1 MRREAPLP
9 NPPLQPQGR
18 EQKQNETTRTDM
30 NHESTAI
37 ESADEYLTF
46 ALGEEEY
53 GVEILKVQEI
63 RGYDTVT
70 RLPDAPDYI
79 KGVINLRGTI
89 VPVIDMRL
97 KFRLA
102 KAEYNALTV
111 MIVLNVADRVVGM
124 VVDSVSDVVRLDA
137 EQIRPVPEIGATIDR
152 QFITGIGTHGERM
165 LILLEIERL
174 MTSAEMGLVA
184 HAHAA

>member
-1 MRREAPLP
+1 MTATSAHSPRNDHRARTQSVEA
-9 NPPLQPQGR
+9 
-18 EQKQNETTRTDM
+18 
-30 NHESTAI
+30 
-37 ESADEYLTF
+37 ADEYLTF

-102 KAEYNALTV
+102 RAEYNALTV

-124 VVDSVSDVVRLDA
+124 VVDSVSDVIQLEA
-137 EQIRPVPEIGATIDR
+137 EQIRPVPDIGSAIDR
-152 QFITGIGTHGERM
+152 QFITGIGTQGERM

-184 HAHAA
+184 EAAAA

>member
-1 MRREAPLP
+1 
-9 NPPLQPQGR
+9 
-18 EQKQNETTRTDM
+18 M
-30 NHESTAI
+30 NHDITATI

-124 VVDSVSDVVRLDA
+124 VVDSVSDVVRLA
-137 EQIRPVPEIGATIDR
+137 GEQIRAVPEIAATIER
-152 QFITGIGTHGERM
+152 QFLTGIGTMDERM

-184 HAHAA
+184 HANAA

>member
-1 MRREAPLP
+1 MSHPA
-9 NPPLQPQGR
+9 
-18 EQKQNETTRTDM
+18 
-30 NHESTAI
+30 
-37 ESADEYLTF
+37 SASRATGSAAMLHADDASEEFLTF

-97 KFRLA
+97 KFHLA
-102 KAEYNALTV
+102 AEYTALTV
-111 MIVLNVADRVVGM
+111 MIVLNVGERVVGM
-124 VVDSVSDVVRLDA
+124 VVDSVSDVVRLGG
-137 EQIRPVPEIGATIDR
+137 EQIRAVPELGATIDR
-152 QFITGIGTHGERM
+152 QFLTGIGTLDERM
-165 LILLEIERL
+165 LILLDIERL

-184 HAHAA
+184 EAAAE

>member
-1 MRREAPLP
+1 MSHDS
-9 NPPLQPQGR
+9 
-18 EQKQNETTRTDM
+18 TTAT
-30 NHESTAI
+30 

-124 VVDSVSDVVRLDA
+124 VVDSVSDVIRLGA

-152 QFITGIGTHGERM
+152 QFITGIGTAAERM

-184 HAHAA
+184 HANAA

>member
-1 MRREAPLP
+1 MTD
-9 NPPLQPQGR
+9 
-18 EQKQNETTRTDM
+18 TTRS
-30 NHESTAI
+30 STVDSDSGAGN
-37 ESADEYLTF
+37 SRAGHVHGDTAADEFLTF

-97 KFRLA
+97 KFRLDRA
-102 KAEYNALTV
+102 DYNELTV
-111 MIVLNVADRVVGM
+111 MIVLNVANRVVGM
-124 VVDSVSDVVRLDA
+124 VVDSVSDVVRLDTA
-137 EQIRPVPEIGATIDR
+137 QIRAVPELGATIDR
-152 QFITGIGTHGERM
+152 QFLTGIGTLDERM
-165 LILLEIERL
+165 LILLDIERL

-184 HAHAA
+184 PAPLQ